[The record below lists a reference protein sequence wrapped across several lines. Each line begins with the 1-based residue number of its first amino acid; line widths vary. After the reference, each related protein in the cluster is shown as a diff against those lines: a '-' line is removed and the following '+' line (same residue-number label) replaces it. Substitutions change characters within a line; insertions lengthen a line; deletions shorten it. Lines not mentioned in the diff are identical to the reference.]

1 VAFAPLLALAS
12 LFIVPY
18 QKNKNTTTPKQKFK
32 KEQPKAKKMGQKSKG
47 ITSGEK
53 HPALAFSLPFF

>member
-1 VAFAPLLALAS
+1 VSS
-12 LFIVPY
+12 LTKNS
-18 QKNKNTTTPKQKFK
+18 KNKNGKIKKLK

-47 ITSGEK
+47 NTSGVK